1 MAELPLEDVMKT
13 TFKTFKERELLFRD
27 LEEMG
32 REKAFKSDEL
42 PESDKVFFEKI
53 MASSRIMRDE
63 LRELNMKKEARLPLY
78 VSLVAEYSAPIA
90 DHCEGAKIPRKDCVI
105 TPQNQGVLWSLIE
118 DVNTLSLE
126 LIKRKC
132 TFLWGEREPY
142 NLPSL
147 LNDVTACY
155 HRGLEFYVD
164 NVGKW
169 QKEGKCS
176 WRIK

>member
-1 MAELPLEDVMKT
+1 MAELPLEYVMKT

-27 LEEMG
+27 LEEEG
-32 REKAFKSDEL
+32 RKRAFEREEVPK
-42 PESDKVFFEKI
+42 SDKVFLEKVT
-53 MASSRIMRDE
+53 ASSRIMREE
-63 LRELNMKKEARLPLY
+63 LRELNMKREARLPNY
-78 VSLVAEYSAPIA
+78 VSMVAEYAAPVA
-90 DHCEGAKIPRKDCVI
+90 DHCEGANIPRKDCVI

-126 LIKRKC
+126 MLKRKC
-132 TFLWGEREPY
+132 TFLWGEVEPY
-142 NLPSL
+142 NLSSL

>member
-1 MAELPLEDVMKT
+1 MAELPLEYVMKT

-27 LEEMG
+27 LEEEG
-32 REKAFKSDEL
+32 RRRAFEREDTPKN
-42 PESDKVFFEKI
+42 DKQFFEKI

-63 LRELNMKKEARLPLY
+63 LRELNMKREARLPGY
-78 VSLVAEYSAPIA
+78 VGMVAEYAFPVA
-90 DHCEGAKIPRKDCVI
+90 DHCEGANIPRKDCVI

-118 DVNTLSLE
+118 DVNTVSLE
-126 LIKRKC
+126 LLKRKC

-169 QKEGKCS
+169 HKEGKCS